1 MDILKSIALIKLTY
15 EMENVTRESFCMGVF
30 YDTTKSIIVPAR
42 CLNMYPEQK
51 LIGAYTGFDSW
62 NFNVT
67 GDATSWIEA
76 TSMSTEFEI
85 DTNLKSGLSSMW
97 WYIYVSGVI
106 FLD

>member
-1 MDILKSIALIKLTY
+1 MDILKSIALIKLAY
-15 EMENVTRESFCMGVF
+15 EMENVTRERFCMGVF
-30 YDTTKSIIVPAR
+30 YDSDKWVFSSR
-42 CLNMYPEQK
+42 CLNIYPEQK
-51 LIGAYTGFDSW
+51 LIGAYTGFDDW
-62 NFNVT
+62 NFNLT
-67 GDATSWIEA
+67 GDATNWIEA